1 MTDIDWTRHPAEA
14 CTDLGAD
21 SDTTG
26 DGGMIGR
33 LLIAVALVFAAL
45 GSVHIIALIVT

>member
-1 MTDIDWTRHPAEA
+1 MNQIDWTRHPAEA

-45 GSVHIIALIVT
+45 GIVHIIALIVT